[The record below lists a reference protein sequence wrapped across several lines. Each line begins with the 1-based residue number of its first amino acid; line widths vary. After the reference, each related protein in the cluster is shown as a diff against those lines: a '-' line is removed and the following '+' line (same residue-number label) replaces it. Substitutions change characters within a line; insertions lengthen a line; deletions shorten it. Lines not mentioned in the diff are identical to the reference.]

1 MRLVSVADFQDF
13 KDFCAEN
20 SNSISNELSKI
31 FTDEESRLSISE
43 EDWKLICKMIFQT
56 NITLLQRYHEWLS
69 QKP

>member
-1 MRLVSVADFQDF
+1 MKDFQDF

-20 SNSISNELSKI
+20 GNSISDEISQI
-31 FTDEESRLSISE
+31 FTDDKESHLSICE

-56 NITLLQRYHEWLS
+56 NITLLQHYHEWLS